1 MKRILIVM
9 LMVSGIA
16 MAQNSVIAPVLP
28 SAEEQAQFKLAREKD
43 VKAGEALTVAVAKLP
58 EAEAL
63 KKAQEAFAAARDK
76 LPEARAKEDSYNI
89 MLNAAYAAMAKRGL
103 SSREWE
109 PRVSPKGELEFHK
122 CAIVPCGSR

>member
-1 MKRILIVM
+1 MKLVIAVFLI
-9 LMVSGIA
+9 VSGIV
-16 MAQNSVIAPVLP
+16 AQNSVMAPILP
-28 SAEEQAQFKLAREKD
+28 SAEEQAQFKMARDRD
-43 VKAGEALTVAVAKLP
+43 VKAGEALALAVAKLP

-63 KKAQEAFAAARDK
+63 KKAQEAFTAARDR
-76 LPEARAKEDSYNI
+76 LAEAKAKESAYND

-109 PRVSPKGELEFHK
+109 PRVSPQGQLEFHK

>member
-1 MKRILIVM
+1 MKQIIILV
-9 LMVSGIA
+9 LVLSSVTL
-16 MAQNSVIAPVLP
+16 AQNSVIAPVLP
-28 SAEEQAQFKLAREKD
+28 SAEEQAQFKAARDRD
-43 VKAGEALTVAVAKLP
+43 VKAGEALATAITKLP

-76 LPEARAKEDSYNI
+76 LTEAKAKDDAYNA
-89 MLNAAYAAMAKRGL
+89 MLNAAYTAMAKRGL

-109 PRVSPKGELEFHK
+109 PRVSPKGDLEFHK

>member
-1 MKRILIVM
+1 MRLVFAIFVM
-9 LMVSGIA
+9 TAAALG
-16 MAQNSVIAPVLP
+16 QNAVIAPVLP
-28 SAEEQAQFKLAREKD
+28 SVEEQAQFKLARDRD
-43 VKAGEALTVAVAKLP
+43 VRAGEALATAVAKLP

-63 KKAQEAFAAARDK
+63 KKAQEAFAVARDK
-76 LPEARAKEDSYNI
+76 LTEAKAKESAYND

-109 PRVSPKGELEFHK
+109 PRVSPQGQLEFHK